1 MNGPN
6 SPDDPVFFEDSPFD
20 ETPVTP
26 GRATGSEGA
35 KASQGGLTVVCVL
48 AMILGG
54 AGLLMG
60 CFGMISQVF
69 ASGMQHAFAG
79 MQVGANQPGADV
91 QREMN
96 ARIEAIVKR
105 HKWLSMSM
113 MAVKIP

>member
-54 AGLLMG
+54 AGLL
-60 CFGMISQVF
+60 
-69 ASGMQHAFAG
+69 
-79 MQVGANQPGADV
+79 
-91 QREMN
+91 
-96 ARIEAIVKR
+96 
-105 HKWLSMSM
+105 LM
-113 MAVKIP
+113 MLPLIPRLRKG